1 MPIFANNFIDQ
12 SKLVEEVKL
21 VEITPPAA
29 APIPKPIVSKVIST
43 PAIEA
48 KETEDHNLLIVNGK
62 AKKVSRHSAYMLD
75 MLTIDI
81 E

>member
-12 SKLVEEVKL
+12 SKLVEEIKL
-21 VEITPPAA
+21 VEKTPPAA
-29 APIPKPIVSKVIST
+29 APISEV
-43 PAIEA
+43 IEA

>member
-12 SKLVEEVKL
+12 SKLVKEIEL
-21 VEITPPAA
+21 VEEISPAA
-29 APIPKPIVSKVIST
+29 APISEV
-43 PAIEA
+43 IEA